1 MKFARKGGRPIIIS
15 GPCSAE
21 TREQTLATCKA
32 LGELGV
38 VDILRAGIW
47 KPRTSPDSFQGVG
60 LDGLEWLAEARAMTG
75 LPIAIEVATASH
87 VEAALRFGVDVLWIG
102 ARTTVSPFAV
112 QAIADALR
120 GADVGVMIKNPMHPD
135 LELWSGALERMS
147 RAGIKNVALIHRG
160 FSTSSAGIYRND
172 PLWSLAIDMKLRHKD
187 VPMFCD
193 PSHICGNRELIQG
206 VAQRSADL
214 NFDGLVLE
222 SHICPDKAW
231 SDSRQQLTPD
241 SLKAL
246 LDSIVW
252 RNETCG
258 DDPQIQLQDLRLR
271 IDELDNELFNTL
283 SLRMKVSEQ
292 IGELKAL
299 NGVTILQA
307 QRWDDIMHRV
317 MSDADRLGLSE
328 EFLVKVLDAIHIE
341 SIAHQ
346 NKVMNR

>member
-1 MKFARKGGRPIIIS
+1 MIIS

-21 TREQTLATCKA
+21 TREQTLATCQA
-32 LGELGV
+32 LGDLGV
-38 VDILRAGIW
+38 VDMLRAGIW
-47 KPRTSPDSFQGVG
+47 KPRTSPDSFEGVG
-60 LDGLEWLAEARAMTG
+60 LDGLEWLSEARALTG
-75 LPIAIEVATASH
+75 LPIAVEVATASH

-120 GADVGVMIKNPMHPD
+120 GTGVGVMIKNPMHPD
-135 LELWSGALERMS
+135 LELWAGALERMS
-147 RAGIKNVALIHRG
+147 RAGVDNLALIHRG
-160 FSTSSAGIYRND
+160 FSTYSSGIYRND
-172 PLWSLAIDMKLRHKD
+172 PLWNLAIDMKLRHAD

-193 PSHICGNRELIQG
+193 PSHICGKRSLLHD

-222 SHICPDKAW
+222 SRICPDSAW
-231 SDSRQQLTPD
+231 SDSAQQLTPD
-241 SLKAL
+241 DLKVL

-252 RNETCG
+252 RSEACQSN
-258 DDPQIQLQDLRLR
+258 PQIQLQDLRLR
-271 IDELDNELFNTL
+271 IDQLDDQMLDLL
-283 SLRMKVSEQ
+283 SQRMRVSQQ

-307 QRWDDIMHRV
+307 KRWDDILRRV
-317 MSDADRLGLSE
+317 LLDADRLGLSE

>member
-1 MKFARKGGRPIIIS
+1 MNFKTCRPTIIS

-21 TREQTLATCKA
+21 TREQTLSTCLA
-32 LGELGV
+32 LASTGV
-38 VDILRAGIW
+38 VDVLRAGIW

-60 LDGLEWLAEARAMTG
+60 LDGLEWLSEARALTG
-75 LPIAIEVATASH
+75 LPIAVEVATASH

-112 QAIADALR
+112 QALADALR
-120 GADVGVMIKNPMHPD
+120 GTDLGVMIKNPMHPD
-135 LELWSGALERMS
+135 LALWSGALERMS
-147 RAGIKNVALIHRG
+147 RAGIKNLALIHRG
-160 FSTSSAGIYRND
+160 FSVSGSGVYRND
-172 PLWSLAIDMKLRHKD
+172 PLWSLAIDMKLRHQG

-193 PSHICGNRELIQG
+193 PSHICGNRELLRG

-222 SHICPDKAW
+222 SHISPEMAW
-231 SDSRQQLTPD
+231 SDPGQQLTPGD
-241 SLKAL
+241 VKIL

-252 RNETCG
+252 RDETLV
-258 DDPQIQLQDLRLR
+258 DDPELQLHDLRLR
-271 IDELDNELFNTL
+271 IDELDNEIFDTL
-283 SLRMKVSEQ
+283 SLRMKVSQQ

-307 QRWDDIMHRV
+307 RRWDDILRRV
-317 MSDADRLGLSE
+317 LSNSERLGLSE
-328 EFLVKVLDAIHIE
+328 EFLVKVLDAIHME

-346 NKVMNR
+346 NMVMNK

>member
-1 MKFARKGGRPIIIS
+1 MIIS

-21 TREQTLATCKA
+21 TREQTLATCQA
-32 LGELGV
+32 LGDLGV
-38 VDILRAGIW
+38 VDMLRAGIW
-47 KPRTSPDSFQGVG
+47 KPRTSPDSFEGVG
-60 LDGLEWLAEARAMTG
+60 LDGLEWLSEARALTG
-75 LPIAIEVATASH
+75 LPIAVEVATASH

-120 GADVGVMIKNPMHPD
+120 GTGVGVMIKNPMHPD
-135 LELWSGALERMS
+135 LELWAGALERMS
-147 RAGIKNVALIHRG
+147 RAGVDNLALIHRG
-160 FSTSSAGIYRND
+160 FSTYSSGIYRND
-172 PLWSLAIDMKLRHKD
+172 PLWNLAIDMKLRHAD

-193 PSHICGNRELIQG
+193 PSHICGKRSLLHD

-222 SHICPDKAW
+222 SHICPDSAW
-231 SDSRQQLTPD
+231 SDSAQQLTPD
-241 SLKAL
+241 DLKVL

-252 RNETCG
+252 RSEACQSN
-258 DDPQIQLQDLRLR
+258 PQIQLQDLRLR
-271 IDELDNELFNTL
+271 IDQLDDQMLDLL
-283 SLRMKVSEQ
+283 SQRMRVSQQ

-307 QRWDDIMHRV
+307 KRWDDILRRV
-317 MSDADRLGLSE
+317 LLDADRLGLSE

>member
-1 MKFARKGGRPIIIS
+1 MKFAKQEGRPIIIS

-32 LGELGV
+32 LGDLGV
-38 VDILRAGIW
+38 VDMLRAGIW

-60 LDGLEWLAEARAMTG
+60 LSGLEWLSEARQMTG
-75 LPIAIEVATASH
+75 LPIAVEVATASH

-120 GADVGVMIKNPMHPD
+120 GTDVGIMIKNPMHPD
-135 LELWSGALERMS
+135 LGLWSGALERMS
-147 RAGIKNVALIHRG
+147 RAGIRDLALIHRG
-160 FSTSSAGIYRND
+160 FSRSSSGIYRND
-172 PLWSLAIDMKLRHKD
+172 PLWSLAIEMKLRHEG

-193 PSHICGNRELIQG
+193 PSHICGNRELLLG

-214 NFDGLVLE
+214 NFDGLILE

-231 SDSRQQLTPD
+231 SDPGQQLTPED
-241 SLKAL
+241 LKTL

-258 DDPQIQLQDLRLR
+258 NDPQMQLHDLRLR
-271 IDELDNELFNTL
+271 IDELDNELLNTL
-283 SLRMKVSEQ
+283 ALRMKVSQQ

-307 QRWDDIMHRV
+307 KRWDDILRRV
-317 MSDADRLGLSE
+317 LSDADRLGLSQ
-328 EFLVKVLDAIHIE
+328 EFLTKILDAIHIE

>member
-1 MKFARKGGRPIIIS
+1 MIIS

-21 TREQTLATCKA
+21 TREQTLATCQA
-32 LGELGV
+32 LGDLGV
-38 VDILRAGIW
+38 VDMLRAGIW
-47 KPRTSPDSFQGVG
+47 KPRTSPDSFEGVG
-60 LDGLEWLAEARAMTG
+60 LDGLEWLSEARALTG
-75 LPIAIEVATASH
+75 LPIAVEVATASH

-120 GADVGVMIKNPMHPD
+120 GTGVGVMIKNPMHPD
-135 LELWSGALERMS
+135 LELWAGALERMS
-147 RAGIKNVALIHRG
+147 RAGVDNLALIHRG
-160 FSTSSAGIYRND
+160 FSTYSSGIYRND
-172 PLWSLAIDMKLRHKD
+172 PLWNLAIDMKLRHAD

-193 PSHICGNRELIQG
+193 PSHICGKRSLLHD

-222 SHICPDKAW
+222 SHICPDSAW
-231 SDSRQQLTPD
+231 SDSAQQLTPD
-241 SLKAL
+241 DLKVL

-252 RNETCG
+252 RSEACQSN
-258 DDPQIQLQDLRLR
+258 PQIQLQDLRLR
-271 IDELDNELFNTL
+271 IDQLDDQMLDLL
-283 SLRMKVSEQ
+283 SQRMRVSQQ

-307 QRWDDIMHRV
+307 KRWDDILRRV
-317 MSDADRLGLSE
+317 QLDADRLGLSE